1 MHLAHNVS
9 RHAQRVMLVAV
20 LLVSWGTFWTRW
32 RRNLVQHVPRS
43 VWNVYQQI
51 IAPNVCLGIIMI
63 QRLIL
68 AWLAKMSNQA
78 VQLVTALNASL
89 VNCKS
94 GTFWM

>member
-1 MHLAHNVS
+1 
-9 RHAQRVMLVAV
+9 
-20 LLVSWGTFWTRW
+20 
-32 RRNLVQHVPRS
+32 
-43 VWNVYQQI
+43 VYQQI

-94 GTFWM
+94 GTF